1 MDIQMLTNK
10 NGDMFYPNTEVDAI
24 ADFNDKLSA
33 VLSSYNLQN
42 RGKQVWAGAAY
53 LSDTQIITPSIT
65 LDKCPI
71 GWLVL
76 YQPYDSVAGKT
87 QSYDYNYGLI
97 PKTHARDFSGV
108 TLIHHLEVLA
118 GEGYNKCLYVTNTT
132 ITGHRTNMI
141 KYGHYVTTRVY
152 AI

>member
-24 ADFNDKLSA
+24 ADFSDKLNT

-76 YQPYDSVAGKT
+76 YQPYDSIAGKT
-87 QSYDYNYGLI
+87 QSYDFNYGLI
-97 PKTHARDFSGV
+97 PKTHARDFNGI
-108 TLIHHLEVLA
+108 TLVHHLEVLD
-118 GEGYNKCLYVTNTT
+118 GTGYNKCLYVTNTT

-152 AI
+152 AV